1 MKNITEHLDT
11 FRPVMAYEQNL
22 GRTSLTSLRIIF
34 FVVFVSCLLTILL
47 TEQVGGEYSDEL
59 LGSTLIFFAL
69 WLEQILLYCYHN
81 SFYFRGFDSQ
91 IGSGGKNATGISYEV
106 AQILLENEADITA
119 AFMQSPLG
127 LEVLVRSGLAPEAA
141 VSFIK
146 SNRAFL
152 AATSVPLQT
161 SQTTDVFHLGE
172 YIYMYDTSFKQWL
185 EDNAV
190 TETLFIGALQFVVKN
205 YIAEKRKKR
214 WWSRDRLSLHS
225 GLGRELST
233 GVPYE
238 LERFSYQLT
247 AQDMVIDQTTKTIS
261 HGQIVQK
268 IEEVLARSRAANI
281 LLIGEGSTLGL
292 DILAAVQSR
301 VGKGAGLN
309 ALAGLEFFVLDYK
322 QLLATYPE
330 KQALENELYT
340 IFEQAAEAG
349 TYVIVIP
356 ELSHF
361 IAEAGLF
368 DVDIPELLSIYLAI
382 PTLHCI
388 GIDTPHNYH
397 TNLHPIDS
405 FVRRFEEI
413 LLEGST
419 VSDTIKILEPIA
431 VRQEK
436 RRGVL
441 FTYSALTSIASNA
454 DRYLTNGVMPERAI
468 DLIHEIAQSAQKK
481 GMVTI
486 KSDFVDT
493 YVSEKTGMPV
503 GPITE
508 VEQDRLLHLEDI
520 LHKRVIG
527 QDKAVSAIARTMR
540 RARVDIARA
549 DKPIGSFLFLGGTG
563 VGKTET
569 AKALAH
575 TFFGSEA
582 NMIRFD
588 MSEYSGEHTLGYLI
602 GDENGTGALTDKLQ
616 EHPYSVVL
624 LDEFEK
630 AAEAVHDLFLQ
641 ILDEG
646 YFTST
651 DGRRINARNTIIVAT
666 SNAGSDLIR
675 KTTSIRKQLPNLD
688 SDIINHIIETR
699 VFKPELINRFDSTI
713 IFEPLEKDDL
723 TNVAK
728 LMVGD
733 LTKRVMDQGY
743 HLVVTPALLATL
755 VEKGDDT
762 KSGGRGINRV
772 LQDVLEEKIAKKI
785 ISGEV
790 GTGGNLHLDVTDFSA
805 EELAV

>member
-1 MKNITEHLDT
+1 MKNINEHLDT

-22 GRTSLTSLRIIF
+22 GRTSLTSLRILF
-34 FVVFVSCLLTILL
+34 FVIFLCCLVTLL
-47 TEQVGGEYSDEL
+47 ATQQAGREYSDAL
-59 LGSTLIFFAL
+59 LGSTLVFFAL

-106 AQILLENEADITA
+106 AQILLRNEEDITA
-119 AFMQSPLG
+119 AFMESALG

-141 VSFIK
+141 ASFIQ
-146 SNRAFL
+146 SNRPFL
-152 AATSVPLQT
+152 KAADVPLQT
-161 SQTTDVFHLGE
+161 SCTTDVFHLGE
-172 YIYMYDTSFKQWL
+172 YIYMYDGSFKLWL
-185 EDNAV
+185 QQNAV
-190 TETLFIGALQFVVKN
+190 TGNIFLGALQFVVTN
-205 YIAEKRKKR
+205 YVAEKRKKR

-225 GLGRELST
+225 GIGRGLST

-238 LERFSYQLT
+238 LERFSYPLT
-247 AQDMVIDQTTKTIS
+247 ARDMVLDQTSSTLS
-261 HGQIVQK
+261 HGKIIHK
-268 IEEVLARSRAANI
+268 IEEVLARNRAANI
-281 LLIGEGSTLGL
+281 LLIGEGTTEGL
-292 DILAAVQSR
+292 DILASVQSR

-309 ALAGLEFFVLDYK
+309 SLAGLEFFVLDYQ
-322 QLLATYPE
+322 QLLSVYPE
-330 KQALENELYT
+330 KFALENELSI
-340 IFEQAAEAG
+340 IFDQAAAAG

-356 ELSHF
+356 EISHF
-361 IAEAGLF
+361 ITEAALL
-368 DVDIPELLSIYLAI
+368 DVDIPELLTVYLAL

-388 GIDTPHNYH
+388 GIDTPHQYH
-397 TNLHPIDS
+397 TKLHPIDS

-431 VRQEK
+431 LRQEK

-441 FTYSALTSIASNA
+441 FTYGAICSIAENA
-454 DRYLTNGVMPERAI
+454 NRYLTDGVMPERAI
-468 DLIHEIAQSAQKK
+468 DLIHEIAHTAQKK
-481 GMVTI
+481 GTVIITSEI
-486 KSDFVDT
+486 VDA
-493 YVSEKTGMPV
+493 YVAEKTGMPV
-503 GPITE
+503 GPISDT
-508 VEQDRLLHLEDI
+508 EQDRLLHLEDI
-520 LHKRVIG
+520 LHERVIG
-527 QDKAVSAIARTMR
+527 QEKAVAAIARTMR
-540 RARVDIARA
+540 RARVDITRA
-549 DKPIGSFLFLGGTG
+549 DKPIGSFLFLGSTG

-575 TFFGSEA
+575 TFFGSEDT
-582 NMIRFD
+582 MIRFD

-602 GDENGTGALTDKLQ
+602 GDENGTGILTDKLQ
-616 EHPYSVVL
+616 EHPYSVIL

-630 AAEAVHDLFLQ
+630 AAESIHDLFLQ

-675 KTTSIRKQLPNLD
+675 KTTAIRNEVPNLD
-688 SDIINHIIETR
+688 ADIINHIIETH
-699 VFKPELINRFDSTI
+699 VFKPELINRFDSTV
-713 IFEPLEKDDL
+713 IFEPLEKNEL

-728 LMVGD
+728 LMLQE
-733 LTKRVMDQGY
+733 LTKRVVDQGY
-743 HLVVTPALLATL
+743 HLIVTPALLDRL
-755 VEKGDDT
+755 VEKGFDPQ
-762 KSGGRGINRV
+762 SGGRGITRV

-790 GTGGNLHLDVTDFSA
+790 RTGGNLHLDVTDFTA

>member
-1 MKNITEHLDT
+1 MKNINEHLDT
-11 FRPVMAYEQNL
+11 FRPVMTYEENL

-34 FVVFVSCLLTILL
+34 FVVFVSCLVTIIA
-47 TEQVGGEYSDEL
+47 TEKAGGEYSDAL

-69 WLEQILLYCYHN
+69 WLEQIFLYCYHN

-119 AFMQSPLG
+119 AFIESALG
-127 LEVLVRSGLAPEAA
+127 LEALVRSGLTPEACVA
-141 VSFIK
+141 FVQT
-146 SNRAFL
+146 NRTFL
-152 AATSVPLQT
+152 EASSVPLEQN
-161 SQTTDVFHLGE
+161 QTTDVFHLGE

-185 EDNAV
+185 EDNAI

-238 LERFSYQLT
+238 LERFSYPLFT
-247 AQDMVIDQTTKTIS
+247 HDIIIDQTSRTIS
-261 HGQIVQK
+261 HGQIIQK
-268 IEEVLARSRAANI
+268 IEEILARNRAANI
-281 LLIGEGSTLGL
+281 LLIGEGTTEGL
-292 DILAAVQSR
+292 DILASVQAR

-322 QLLATYPE
+322 QLLSTYPQ
-330 KQALENELYT
+330 KQELENELT
-340 IFEQAAEAG
+340 VILEQAANAG

-356 ELSHF
+356 EISHF
-361 IAEAGLF
+361 IREVALL
-368 DVDIPELLSIYLAI
+368 DVDVPELLAVYLAL

-397 TNLHPIDS
+397 NELHPNDA

-419 VSDTIKILEPIA
+419 VGDTIKILEPIA
-431 VRQEK
+431 LRQEK

-441 FTYSALTSIASNA
+441 FTYGALVSVAENA

-468 DLIHEIAQSAQKK
+468 DLIHEIAQSAQKH
-481 GMVTI
+481 GVVII
-486 KSDFVDT
+486 KREFVDGF
-493 YVSEKTGMPV
+493 VSEKTGMPV

-508 VEQDRLLHLEDI
+508 TEQDRLMHLEDI

-588 MSEYSGEHTLGYLI
+588 MSEYSGDHTVGYLI

-630 AAEAVHDLFLQ
+630 AAESVHDLFLQ

-675 KTTSIRKQLPNLD
+675 KTTAIRSQLPNLD

-699 VFKPELINRFDSTI
+699 VFKPELINRFDSTV
-713 IFEPLEKDDL
+713 IFEPLEKDEM

-728 LMVGD
+728 LMLGE
-733 LTKRVMDQGY
+733 LTARVMDQGY
-743 HLVVTPALLATL
+743 HLVVTPALLTRL
-755 VEKGDDT
+755 VDKGYDP

-790 GTGGNLHLDVTDFSA
+790 RTGGYLNLDVTDFTA
-805 EELAV
+805 EELSV

>member
-1 MKNITEHLDT
+1 MKNITEHLDV

-34 FVVFVSCLLTILL
+34 FVVFVSCLVTILA
-47 TEQVGGEYSDEL
+47 TQQVGGGYSDAL

-91 IGSGGKNATGISYEV
+91 IGSGGKNATGISYEA
-106 AQILLENEADITA
+106 AQILLRNEADITA
-119 AFMQSPLG
+119 AFIESPIG
-127 LEVLVRSGLAPEAA
+127 LEVLVRSGLTPEAC
-141 VSFIK
+141 VSFIQ
-146 SNRAFL
+146 SNRTFL
-152 AATSVPLQT
+152 AATDVPLQT
-161 SQTTDVFHLGE
+161 TKTTDIFHLGE
-172 YIYMYDTSFKQWL
+172 YIYMYDTIFKQWL
-185 EDNAV
+185 ENNAV
-190 TETLFIGALQFVVKN
+190 TTNIFIGALQFVVKN
-205 YIAEKRKKR
+205 YIAEKCKKR

-238 LERFSYQLT
+238 LERFSYPLS
-247 AQDMVIDQTTKTIS
+247 AHDIVPDQTADTIN
-261 HGQIVQK
+261 HLQIIQK
-268 IEEVLARSRAANI
+268 IEAVLARNRAANI
-281 LLIGEGSTLGL
+281 LLIGEGSTSGL
-292 DILAAVQSR
+292 DILTAVQSR
-301 VGKGAGLN
+301 IGKGAGLN

-322 QLLATYPE
+322 QLLAAFPE
-330 KQALENELYT
+330 KQALEHEIYT
-340 IFEQAAEAG
+340 ILEQAADAG

-361 IAEAGLF
+361 IAEAAIF
-368 DVDIPELLSIYLAI
+368 DIDIPELLSVYLAI

-397 TNLHPIDS
+397 TNLHPLDS

-431 VRQEK
+431 LRQEM

-441 FTYSALTSIASNA
+441 FTYSALCSIAENA
-454 DRYLTNGVMPERAI
+454 DRYLTTSVMPERAI
-468 DLIHEIAQSAQKK
+468 DLIHEIAHTAQKK
-481 GMVTI
+481 GVVII
-486 KSDFVDT
+486 KSELVDAL
-493 YVSEKTGMPV
+493 VAEKTGMPV
-503 GPITE
+503 GPISSTE
-508 VEQDRLLHLEDI
+508 QNRLLHLEEI
-520 LHKRVIG
+520 LHERVIG

-540 RARVDIARA
+540 RARVDITRT

-588 MSEYSGEHTLGYLI
+588 MSEYSGDHTLGYLI

-630 AAEAVHDLFLQ
+630 AAESIHDLFLQ

-675 KTTSIRKQLPNLD
+675 KTTSIREGLPNLD

-713 IFEPLEKDDL
+713 IFEPLEKHEL

-728 LMVGD
+728 LLVGD
-733 LTKRVMDQGY
+733 LIKRVMDQGY
-743 HLVVTPALLATL
+743 HLVVTAALLTTL
-755 VEKGDDT
+755 VEKGYDP

-790 GTGGNLHLDVTDFSA
+790 RVGGYLNLDVADFSA
-805 EELAV
+805 EELAA